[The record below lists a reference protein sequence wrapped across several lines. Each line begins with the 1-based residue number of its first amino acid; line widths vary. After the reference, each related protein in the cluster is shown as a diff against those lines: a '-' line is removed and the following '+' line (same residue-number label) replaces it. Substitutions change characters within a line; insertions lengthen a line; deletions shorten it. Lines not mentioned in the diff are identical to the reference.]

1 MYRKAFHHAEADNR
15 DSKRPFYSLFQHQQL
30 LVSFNHNV
38 QARLILK
45 WKPCVH
51 EHRRGAGSQL
61 DNARQVLRTTTT
73 ASDFPSVVKPWR
85 RACLRRQ
92 NGPTVLVA
100 TSSRSNQNWT
110 YFPGSVV
117 LIKAQFILTPPTFAR
132 MD

>member
-1 MYRKAFHHAEADNR
+1 MYRKAFHHAEADSR

-30 LVSFNHNV
+30 LVSFDHPV
-38 QARLILK
+38 QARLFLK
-45 WKPCVH
+45 LKSCVH
-51 EHRRGAGSQL
+51 EHRRGVGSQL
-61 DNARQVLRTTTT
+61 DNARQVWRTTTT

-100 TSSRSNQNWT
+100 SSSRSNQNWNS
-110 YFPGSVV
+110 FPGSVV
-117 LIKAQFILTPPTFAR
+117 LIKAQFIFTSPTFAR